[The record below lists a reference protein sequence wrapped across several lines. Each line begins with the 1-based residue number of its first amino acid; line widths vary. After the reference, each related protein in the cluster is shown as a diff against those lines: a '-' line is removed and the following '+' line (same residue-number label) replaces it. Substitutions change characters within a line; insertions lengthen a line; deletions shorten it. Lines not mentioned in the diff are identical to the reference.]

1 MYLIDGHNLIGSG
14 LISGIDLSQE
24 DDEQRLAAYLRGRQP
39 LLRQP
44 ITVVFDGGLPG
55 GQSLELSGGGV
66 TVIFA
71 AQDRSDAD
79 TLIRARVRKHKTP
92 AQMIVVSNDGQ
103 LCREVQALGAE
114 VLSAAAF
121 LQRLTNPRRRP
132 APRSPRPQTEPK
144 LAKSEVTAWLR
155 EFGVIPPKEQ
165 KP

>member
-14 LISGIDLSQE
+14 LIPGLDLSQA
-24 DDEQRLAAYLRGRQP
+24 DDEQRLAAFLRGQQP

-55 GQSLELSGGGV
+55 GQALELSGSGV

-71 AQDRSDAD
+71 AQDRTDAD
-79 TLIRARVRKHKTP
+79 SLIRARVRKHKMP
-92 AQMIVVSNDGQ
+92 SEVIVVSNDGQ
-103 LCREVQALGAE
+103 LCREVQALGAG

-121 LQRLTNPRRRP
+121 LQRLANPRRRP
-132 APRSPRPQTEPK
+132 APRQARPQTEPK
-144 LAKSEVTAWLR
+144 LPKSEVTAWLR
-155 EFGVIPPKEQ
+155 EFGVIPPREP